1 MLFLVIAFIIG
12 LNLNKIIE
20 QQMLKVK
27 VNENQTFITDNKN
40 GQLLLNDNLVEANW
54 QKIGDQKYH
63 LIYKDVSYTIE
74 LLQADDFAKQLT
86 ILVNG
91 IKHQVS
97 ISNKYDE
104 LLKQLGMDKL
114 AGAKVN
120 DVKAPMPGMVL
131 RLHVNEGDKI
141 KKGDPLLV
149 LEAMKMENIIKAAG
163 DGVVK
168 KINISEKTAVE
179 KNQVLIVMD

>member
-1 MLFLVIAFIIG
+1 
-12 LNLNKIIE
+12 
-20 QQMLKVK
+20 MLKVK
-27 VNENQTFITDNKN
+27 VNDSQTFITENKN
-40 GQLLLNDNLVEANW
+40 GQLFLNDNIVEANW
-54 QKIGDQKYH
+54 QKIGDEKYH
-63 LIYKDVSYTIE
+63 LIYKDVSYTVEMI
-74 LLQADDFAKQLT
+74 QADDSAKQLT

-97 ISNKYDE
+97 LSNKYDE

-131 RLHVNEGDKI
+131 RLHVKEGDSI
-141 KKGDPLLV
+141 KKGDALLV
-149 LEAMKMENIIKAAG
+149 LEAMKMENVIKAAG

-179 KNQVLIVMD
+179 KNQVLIVLE

>member
-1 MLFLVIAFIIG
+1 
-12 LNLNKIIE
+12 
-20 QQMLKVK
+20 MLKVK
-27 VNENQTFITDNKN
+27 VNDNQTFIADHKN
-40 GQLLLNDNLVEANW
+40 GKLFLNDTIVEANW

-63 LIYKDVSYTIE
+63 LIYNNVSYTVE
-74 LLQADDFAKQLT
+74 LLQSDDSAKELT
-86 ILVNG
+86 VLVNG

-97 ISNKYDE
+97 LSNKYDE

-131 RLHVNEGDKI
+131 RLHVKEGDMI
-141 KKGDPLLV
+141 KKGDALLV
-149 LEAMKMENIIKAAG
+149 LEAMKMENVIKAAG

-179 KNQVLIVMD
+179 KNQVLIVLE